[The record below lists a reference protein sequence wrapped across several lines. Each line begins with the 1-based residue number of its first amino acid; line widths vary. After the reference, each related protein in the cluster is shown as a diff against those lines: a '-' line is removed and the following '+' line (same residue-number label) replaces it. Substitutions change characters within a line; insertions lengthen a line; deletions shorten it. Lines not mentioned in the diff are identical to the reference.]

1 MKKDFYI
8 YASDRAL
15 VDIIKKENNN
25 MLLVEFLISTD
36 TSCSLPTTAYI
47 SNFVSSYEEE
57 IKKNGVELKFKIYK
71 KINDNFLLEIINDSN
86 YIIKVNK
93 KLFDKIEG
101 EYVYITLPQNLNLAL
116 SDKKGGF
123 HISKNVRAF
132 ELKI

>member
-15 VDIIKKENNN
+15 VDIIKKENN

-57 IKKNGVELKFKIYK
+57 IKVELKFKIYK
-71 KINDNFLLEIINDSN
+71 KMNDDNFLLEIMNDPN